1 MAALAWNKVDSV
13 FFASLKSWS
22 NFHSSEGNIREGKH
36 FHQQTCTFARCFS
49 PWNVIKVKI
58 NDSSFRSLGRK
69 KNLPVQQQFK
79 PLRPFGMLVC
89 VCVSLYILRPF
100 IAAKQLSGNDLKNS
114 AELAHLP
121 FAVLLF
127 LLFFY
132 LGVNFYKGT
141 SFGSFFS
148 PYFQVSLW
156 GKRGEKP
163 PPVG

>member
-1 MAALAWNKVDSV
+1 MLLQRADPISTPLKVILGRENIFTNKLVLLRDV
-13 FFASLKSWS
+13 FHRGMLSKLKLTTHRFVRWDVKK
-22 NFHSSEGNIREGKH
+22 SSCSTTI
-36 FHQQTCTFARCFS
+36 QAVT
-49 PWNVIKVKI
+49 PLWNV
-58 NDSSFRSLGRK
+58 S
-69 KNLPVQQQFK
+69 
-79 PLRPFGMLVC
+79 VC

-132 LGVNFYKGT
+132 LSVNFYKGT

-148 PYFQVSLW
+148 PYLQVSL
-156 GKRGEKP
+156 
-163 PPVG
+163 